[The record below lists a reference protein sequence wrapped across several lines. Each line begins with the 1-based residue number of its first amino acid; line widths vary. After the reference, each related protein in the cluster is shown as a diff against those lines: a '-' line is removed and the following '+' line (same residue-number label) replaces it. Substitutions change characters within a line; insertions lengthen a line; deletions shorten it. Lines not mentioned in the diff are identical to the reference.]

1 MNKKLPAGITTRQH
15 VVKGKTVRQYRAKM
29 QDLSRRTA
37 SGNYAQ
43 LASKWFATQR
53 EAQRW
58 LDDQHEE
65 SRRHGFIEVNR
76 SMTVG
81 EACEAWITAATTV
94 GLNGKPPLE
103 EATARRYRST
113 IRNDIKGRID
123 ALKIASL
130 RASEVKRWVDAL
142 AVDKTHDAA
151 HRALN
156 VLRLALSHQ
165 VTLDTIGHN
174 PAHDVRISKAGR
186 RQADDDE
193 DDGEVERFMDTQTV
207 SRMLAAADEMAVADT
222 LPNEGRGF
230 GEYQRQQRRDAW
242 IRWRVLVYFLV
253 ATGVRIAEAAALRW
267 SNVDLEAATARITHA
282 RKVDGRIGAP
292 KTLTSIRTITLGTGI
307 SEMLRDLKMDAAPD
321 DFVFGRGKQAM
332 APEGFSR
339 RAWKP
344 MMQLAGLT
352 DAEGRSLWGRH
363 DCRHYHASLL
373 IREGV
378 PVQQVSERLG
388 HANTTVTLK
397 VYAHLFRDLA
407 GAGNIAGAQLEG
419 KLFGLRHD

>member
-1 MNKKLPAGITTRQH
+1 MSKKLPAGITTRQH

-43 LASKWFATQR
+43 LASRWFSTQR

-65 SRRHGFIEVNR
+65 ARRHGSIEVNR

-94 GLNGKPPLE
+94 GINGKPPLE

-113 IRNDIKGRID
+113 IRCDITGRID

-142 AVDKTHDAA
+142 ATDKTHDAA

-156 VLRLALSHQ
+156 VLRLALAHQ

-174 PAHDVRISKAGR
+174 PARDVRISKAGR
-186 RQADDDE
+186 RQTDE
-193 DDGEVERFMDTQTV
+193 DDETQTVEHFMDTATV
-207 SRMLAAADEMAVADT
+207 QKMLAAADQMTTADS
-222 LPNEGRGF
+222 LPNEGRGY

-242 IRWRVLVYFLV
+242 IRWRVLVYFLI

-267 SNVDLEAATARITHA
+267 GNVDLEAGTVRITHA
-282 RKVDGRIGAP
+282 RKVNGTIGPP
-292 KTLTSIRTITLGTGI
+292 KTLTSIRTITLGSGI
-307 SEMLRDLKMDAAPD
+307 TAMLRDLKGDADAD
-321 DFVFGRGKQAM
+321 HFVFGRSKQAM
-332 APEGFSR
+332 VPEGFSK

-344 MMQLAGLT
+344 MMVLAGLMGEDGT
-352 DAEGRSLWGRH
+352 PLWGRH

-388 HANTTVTLK
+388 HSNTTVTLK
-397 VYAHLFRDLA
+397 VYAHLFRDMA
-407 GAGNIAGAQLEG
+407 GAGNTAGAQLEG